1 MNQMDK
7 FYTITENLPD
17 FSEELEL
24 KQGNQYLEPAVGSG
38 NLLKLIPGEK
48 VIVYD
53 LYPDSPDMIPTDFLT
68 VNLEFTDY
76 ITLMNPP
83 YGKQCSLAI
92 KFFNHA
98 AKFSKKIICIV
109 PLTFNKISLQN
120 KLDTNF
126 FLIRTENLPRNSF
139 TQDGKLYNVPT
150 CVQIW
155 ERTTKKRD
163 RVITRTTTN
172 LFEFS
177 TFNDYD
183 FAVRRT
189 GSKTGQIVSV
199 SRNVQGIYFIKGS
212 EEIKEVISKI
222 DFSDIINHTVG
233 PKSLSKHEFIM
244 EVEDYVRNYYTN

>member
-17 FSEELEL
+17 ISEELEL
-24 KQGNQYLEPAVGSG
+24 NKDNQYLEPAVGSG

-68 VNLEFTDY
+68 VDLEFTDY

-120 KLDTNF
+120 KLDTNP
-126 FLIRTENLPRNSF
+126 N
-139 TQDGKLYNVPT
+139 
-150 CVQIW
+150 
-155 ERTTKKRD
+155 
-163 RVITRTTTN
+163 
-172 LFEFS
+172 
-177 TFNDYD
+177 
-183 FAVRRT
+183 
-189 GSKTGQIVSV
+189 
-199 SRNVQGIYFIKGS
+199 
-212 EEIKEVISKI
+212 
-222 DFSDIINHTVG
+222 
-233 PKSLSKHEFIM
+233 
-244 EVEDYVRNYYTN
+244 